1 MPSMPKPDPDL
12 LERMESLLAALP
24 ARKRLMFGTA
34 AWFVDSNAQM
44 FAGVWGDRVNVRV
57 GKDAVSELVDGG
69 KADPFE
75 PMPGRPMKEYVLL
88 DAASVSDDAGLRSW
102 IERGLE
108 FAESLP
114 PKRKRR

>member
-1 MPSMPKPDPDL
+1 MEGL
-12 LERMESLLAALP
+12 LGPLP
-24 ARKRLMFGTA
+24 ASKRLMFGTA
-34 AWFVDSNAQM
+34 AWFADSNKQM

-57 GKDAVSELVDGG
+57 GKDAVNELVDTGE
-69 KADPFE
+69 ADPFE

-88 DAASVSDDAGLRSW
+88 AAASASDDTSLQSW

-108 FAESLP
+108 FAETLP